1 MKHFDIYKAPEH
13 WGEITIEQLIKL
25 QSISEGGDIGTTIK
39 TVEVF
44 NPDINVMGG
53 DFSNLIQTATAIYE
67 VISKAPTG
75 TQPTNEYEI
84 DGQKFN
90 IMEAEKIDVSQFI
103 DVNALNEN
111 EAEKIK
117 NLPLIMS
124 ILTENRPTDDVKQ
137 WAQRIQENV
146 SVSVAMGSLL
156 FFSEN
161 LEKYLKNTP
170 YYSKIL
176 KQIQTSENGKALY

>member
-1 MKHFDIYKAPEH
+1 MKQFDIYKAPEH

-25 QSISEGGDIGTTIK
+25 QSITEGGDIETTIK

-53 DFSNLIQTATAIYE
+53 DFSNLIQTATAIYD

-75 TQPTNEYEI
+75 TQETSVYTI
-84 DGQKFN
+84 DGQEYR
-90 IMEAEKIDVSQFI
+90 IMEADKIDVSQFI

-117 NLPLIMS
+117 NLPLIIS
-124 ILTENRPTDDVKQ
+124 ILTENRPTDVKE
-137 WAQRIQENV
+137 WAQTIQKNV
-146 SVSVAMGSLL
+146 SVSVAMGVLV
-156 FFSEN
+156 FFSVN
-161 LEKYLKNTP
+161 LEKYLKSTP
-170 YYSKIL
+170 YYSQIL
-176 KQIQTSENGKALY
+176 KQIQTSGNGKA